1 MVPFAQ
7 LEPVQVSG
15 VTVKLATL
23 HNEEDLKR
31 KDVRE
36 GDEVIVMRAGDV
48 IPQVVSPTSKAQ
60 RSRKRGP
67 VPEPPAKCPACGTAT
82 VKPEGGV
89 WTICPNRASCP
100 GQLLQAVKHF
110 VSRGAMDIEG
120 LGEERRAFLSRGA
133 DPRRADIYDLDPERL
148 LSWRGSG
155 RSPRGTCSG
164 PIERSRSSPST
175 GCSTARA
182 SGASAT

>member
-1 MVPFAQ
+1 MTATTMLERVAWNVGRTGHMVPFAQ

-31 KDVRE
+31 KDVRQ

-67 VPEPPAKCPACGTAT
+67 RS
-82 VKPEGGV
+82 
-89 WTICPNRASCP
+89 RA
-100 GQLLQAVKHF
+100 AVRSAPHAA
-110 VSRGAMDIEG
+110 R
-120 LGEERRAFLSRGA
+120 
-133 DPRRADIYDLDPERL
+133 PR
-148 LSWRGSG
+148 S
-155 RSPRGTCSG
+155 SPRGACGPSAPTARPVPASCS
-164 PIERSRSSPST
+164 RRSSTS
-175 GCSTARA
+175 
-182 SGASAT
+182 